1 MDSKTLIYKKK
12 YQNKWIAKDPK
23 TSEVIKADVKL
34 DKLIEKME
42 KTNTDYV
49 LEKVLPLNKLFI
61 H

>member
-1 MDSKTLIYKKK
+1 MKSKILNYKKK

-23 TSEVIKADVKL
+23 TSEVIKADIKL